1 MDYIPTAFKAVSLT
15 FTGLALWTGAN
26 GVLRPTSFA
35 EGFGIPIDNAS
46 RAAPVPD
53 SKKHQRPP
61 SSSAAETDTTRAY
74 VRLMGVRQLATGVI
88 LALFARQGKWD
99 EMATMLVTIGVL
111 VAGTDGLFL
120 ARVAGR
126 ADLGVFH
133 ALPGG
138 MIALL
143 SAVFLWQRPW

>member
-26 GVLRPTSFA
+26 GVLRPKSFA
-35 EGFGIPIDNAS
+35 AGFGMPIDNAS
-46 RAAPVPD
+46 RATTPIND
-53 SKKHQRPP
+53 RKQQQRLL
-61 SSSAAETDTTRAY
+61 SSSADTDTTRAY
-74 VRLMGVRQLATGVI
+74 VRLMSIRQLATGVI
-88 LALFARQGKWD
+88 LATFARQGKWD
-99 EMATMLVTIGVL
+99 EMATVLVTIGVL

-126 ADLGVFH
+126 TDLGVFH

-138 MIALL
+138 VIALL
-143 SAVFLWQRPW
+143 SAIFLWRRT